1 MKSFILISAAP
12 ASSNSSFVD
21 FYNHVMT
28 FSESK
33 VHLVCCKLDRTP
45 VTATCG
51 QGFSCAAACHSKEAV
66 LCPSHN
72 CENCDDMEGLVQV
85 EAQRKRG
92 GHSRGGNCP
101 ACSFS
106 ADLNNCKSDGCKVLK
121 KYGGDPKCCFH
132 PDCRD
137 ARPRKCSWFKN
148 LMGECKSRCLFE
160 LVRCLMSSVALNPHS
175 VLLF

>member
-1 MKSFILISAAP
+1 MISAAP

-51 QGFSCAAACHSKEAV
+51 QGFSCAAACYSKEAV
-66 LCPSHN
+66 LCPSQD
-72 CENCDDMEGLVQV
+72 CQRCDDMEGLVQV
-85 EAQRKRG
+85 EAQRENRG
-92 GHSRGGNCP
+92 AGICP

-106 ADLNNCKSDGCKVLK
+106 TDLNHCKRGGCRVDEDN
-121 KYGGDPKCCFH
+121 GGDPKCCFH
-132 PDCRD
+132 PDCRA
-137 ARPRKCSWFKN
+137 ARPRKCSWFQSTI
-148 LMGECKSRCLFE
+148 GESRFQIWI
-160 LVRCLMSSVALNPHS
+160 AQ
-175 VLLF
+175 